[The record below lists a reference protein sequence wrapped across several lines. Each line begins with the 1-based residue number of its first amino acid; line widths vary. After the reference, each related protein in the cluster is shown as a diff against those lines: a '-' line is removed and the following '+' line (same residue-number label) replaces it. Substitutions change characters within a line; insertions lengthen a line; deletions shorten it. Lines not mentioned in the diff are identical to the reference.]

1 MKVLKFCHVG
11 RGRYGGVAVD
21 GEDRII
27 ATRSEK
33 NRNYIQVLRFSDGG
47 LISTIDSHDYRLKR
61 PSGMA
66 VTSDHHII
74 VVDLGNNC
82 VKKYRYW

>member
-1 MKVLKFCHVG
+1 M
-11 RGRYGGVAVD
+11 VAD

-33 NRNYIQVLRFSDGG
+33 NRNSIQVLRFSEGG
-47 LISTIDSHDYRLKR
+47 LISTLDSNDSRLKR

-74 VVDLGNNC
+74 VVDLGNDC

>member
-1 MKVLKFCHVG
+1 MLTFCHIG
-11 RGRYGGVAVD
+11 RGRYGGVVVD

-33 NRNYIQVLRFSDGG
+33 NRNYVQVLRFTEGT
-47 LISTIDSHDYRLKR
+47 LISTIDSHDSRLKR
-61 PSGMA
+61 PSSMA

-74 VVDLGNNC
+74 VVDLGNDC

>member
-1 MKVLKFCHVG
+1 VV
-11 RGRYGGVAVD
+11 VD

-33 NRNYIQVLRFSDGG
+33 NRNYVQVLRFTEGT
-47 LISTIDSHDYRLKR
+47 LISTIDSHDSRLKR
-61 PSGMA
+61 PSSMA

-74 VVDLGNNC
+74 VVDLGNDC

>member
-1 MKVLKFCHVG
+1 V
-11 RGRYGGVAVD
+11 VD

-33 NRNYIQVLRFSDGG
+33 NRNYVQVLRFTEGT
-47 LISTIDSHDYRLKR
+47 LISTIDSYDSRLKR

-66 VTSDHHII
+66 VASDHHII
-74 VVDLGNNC
+74 VVDLGNDC